1 MKVLNIVKHKLDVC
15 KAVAFVTYKEW
26 GAYRTHSMVSIFVG
40 PVYFIV
46 QYFIWTAVYG
56 GMSSTAGPF
65 STAGFSTLNG
75 IEYSQMIRYF
85 GVTTLIGYLTMDFAD
100 WNLSML
106 IRTGKFLTFA
116 LRPLNHRFFALSQK
130 IGHRTLGFIVEF
142 IPCILI
148 FTFLFKVD
156 MRPANLP
163 WTLLSIALAFFMNF
177 FVNYCIGMVS
187 FWIVQSEGIRSFYT
201 ILGGLFSGVMLPLV
215 FFPKPLQIIQFFLPF
230 QYTSY
235 VPAMVFLGNYTL
247 GDIQLS
253 IPAIVAVQAV
263 AVLFAYMASELLYKA
278 AMKQFTAVGA

>member
-1 MKVLNIVKHKLDVC
+1 MKVLKILKQKFDVC

-26 GAYRTHSMVSIFVG
+26 GAYRSHSMVSIFVG

-56 GMSSTAGPF
+56 GG
-65 STAGFSTLNG
+65 GTLNG

-85 GVTTLIGYLTMDFAD
+85 GVTALIGYLTMDFAD

-163 WTLLSIALAFFMNF
+163 WTLLSITLAFFMNF

-187 FWIVQSEGIRSFYT
+187 FWFVQSEGLRLVYALFGSV
-201 ILGGLFSGVMLPLV
+201 FSGMLIPLV

-235 VPAMVFLGNYTL
+235 VPAMVFLGNYSL
-247 GDIQLS
+247 GDIHLP
-253 IPAIVAVQAV
+253 IPAIAAVQGAAV
-263 AVLFAYMASELLYKA
+263 FLVYIVSELLYKA

>member
-1 MKVLNIVKHKLDVC
+1 VKILSIVKHKFDVC

-56 GMSSTAGPF
+56 GG
-65 STAGFSTLNG
+65 GTLNG

-85 GVTTLIGYLTMDFAD
+85 GVTALIGYLTMDFAD

-106 IRTGKFLTFA
+106 INTGKFLTFA
-116 LRPLNHRFFALSQK
+116 LRPLNHRFFAFSQK
-130 IGHRTLGFIVEF
+130 VGHRTLGFIVEF
-142 IPCILI
+142 IPCTLI
-148 FTFLFKVD
+148 FVLLFKVD
-156 MRPANLP
+156 MRPANFF
-163 WTLLSIALAFFMNF
+163 WTVLSVALAYLMNF
-177 FVNYCIGMVS
+177 LVNYCIGMAS
-187 FWIVQSEGIRSFYT
+187 FWIVQSQGIRSVYAL
-201 ILGGLFSGVMLPLV
+201 LGSVFSGMWIPLV
-215 FFPKPLQIIQFFLPF
+215 FFPKPLQILQFFLPF

-235 VPAMVFLGNYTL
+235 VPAMVFLENYSL

-263 AVLFAYMASELLYKA
+263 AVLLAYIVSELLYKA

>member
-1 MKVLNIVKHKLDVC
+1 VKVLNVLKQKFDVC

-26 GAYRTHSMVSIFVG
+26 GAYRSHSMVSIFVG

-56 GMSSTAGPF
+56 GG
-65 STAGFSTLNG
+65 GTLNG

-85 GVTTLIGYLTMDFAD
+85 GITALIGYLTMDFAD

-130 IGHRTLGFIVEF
+130 IGHRTLGFIFEF
-142 IPCILI
+142 VPCALI
-148 FTFLFKVD
+148 FTLLFKVD
-156 MRPANLP
+156 MRPANLL
-163 WTLLSIALAFFMNF
+163 WTLLSVALAFFMNF

-187 FWIVQSEGIRSFYT
+187 FWIVQSEGIRSFYML
-201 ILGGLFSGVMLPLV
+201 LGGLFSGMALPLV

-235 VPAMVFLGNYTL
+235 VPAMVFLGNYSL
-247 GDIQLS
+247 GDIHLS
-253 IPAIVAVQAV
+253 IPAIVAIQGAAV
-263 AVLFAYMASELLYKA
+263 FLVYIVSELLYRA

>member
-1 MKVLNIVKHKLDVC
+1 VKVLNILKHKFDVC
-15 KAVAFVTYKEW
+15 RAVAFVTYKEW

-56 GMSSTAGPF
+56 GSG
-65 STAGFSTLNG
+65 TLNG

-85 GVTTLIGYLTMDFAD
+85 GVTALIGYLTMDFAD

-106 IRTGKFLTFA
+106 IRTGKFLTFT

-148 FTFLFKVD
+148 FTLLFKVD
-156 MRPANLP
+156 MRPAHYL
-163 WTLLSIALAFFMNF
+163 WTLLSIAFAFFMNF
-177 FVNYCIGMVS
+177 FVNYCIGMAS
-187 FWIVQSEGIRSFYT
+187 FWIVQSEGIRSFYAL
-201 ILGGLFSGVMLPLV
+201 LGGLFSGMMIPLV
-215 FFPKPLQIIQFFLPF
+215 FFPQPLQIMQFFLPF

-235 VPAMVFLGNYTL
+235 VPAMVFLGHYTL
-247 GDIQLS
+247 GDINLP
-253 IPAIVAVQAV
+253 IPAIVAIQGA
-263 AVLFAYMASELLYKA
+263 AVLCAFIVSELLYRA